1 MGTIKLATSHRM
13 MLLVRSSS
21 RQAGYLLE
29 VPLILM
35 ATAIILAVLL
45 PSISG
50 VTRQIALSIWVLIC
64 SGCLY
69 YMILTPGWR
78 PDDGRGYLPLWRRI
92 LWFGLVVLSALVTL
106 WYAWFG

>member
-1 MGTIKLATSHRM
+1 
-13 MLLVRSSS
+13 MLLGRSAS

-35 ATAIILAVLL
+35 ATAIILALLL

-50 VTRQIALSIWVLIC
+50 VTRQIALTIGVLIC
-64 SGCLY
+64 TGCLY

-78 PDDGRGYLPLWRRI
+78 PDYGRGRLPLWRRI